1 MYLAYLVSTWTPE
14 VTLANLATYRANLAS
29 TLAAAGR
36 VVYAWP
42 NENITPPAI
51 VLVPGSPYITVG
63 AIGGTRCHVRFDIT
77 CIVNAADNQAALA
90 NLETLILS
98 VTDLLANNISLLGGW
113 SQPTVQQIGNA
124 DMLISQINI
133 EMVTTN

>member
-1 MYLAYLVSTWTPE
+1 MAD
-14 VTLANLATYRANLAS
+14 LATYRDALAA

-51 VLVPGSPYITVG
+51 VLVPGSPYITVS
-63 AIGGTRCHVRFDIT
+63 AIGGTRLHVRFDIT
-77 CIVNAADNQAALA
+77 CIVNAADNRAALA
-90 NLETLILS
+90 NIETLILS

>member
-1 MYLAYLVSTWTPE
+1 MANLVSLRNSLAA
-14 VTLANLATYRANLAS
+14 TLG
-29 TLAAAGR
+29 AAGR
-36 VVYAWP
+36 VVYAFP

-51 VLVPGSPYITVG
+51 VLVPGSPYMTVG
-63 AIGGTRCHVRFDIT
+63 AIGGARIHARFDIT

>member
-1 MYLAYLVSTWTPE
+1 LAD
-14 VTLANLATYRANLAS
+14 LATYRDNLAA

-63 AIGGTRCHVRFDIT
+63 SIGGTRLHVRFDVT
-77 CIVNAADNQAALA
+77 CIVNAADNRAALA

-124 DMLISQINI
+124 DMLISQLNI

>member
-1 MYLAYLVSTWTPE
+1 
-14 VTLANLATYRANLAS
+14 LATYRANLAS

-51 VLVPGSPYITVG
+51 VLVPGSPYMTVG
-63 AIGGTRCHVRFDIT
+63 AIGGARIHVRFDIT

-113 SQPTVQQIGNA
+113 SQPTVTQIGNA
-124 DMLISQINI
+124 DMLISQLNI

>member
-1 MYLAYLVSTWTPE
+1 MAD
-14 VTLANLATYRANLAS
+14 LATYRDALAA
-29 TLAAAGR
+29 TLSAAGR

-51 VLVPGSPYITVG
+51 VLVPGSPYITVS
-63 AIGGTRCHVRFDIT
+63 AIGGTRLHVRFDIT
-77 CIVNAADNQAALA
+77 CIVNAADNRAALA
-90 NLETLILS
+90 NIETLILS

>member
-1 MYLAYLVSTWTPE
+1 
-14 VTLANLATYRANLAS
+14 LANLATYRANLAI

-36 VVYAWP
+36 VVYSYP

-51 VLVPGSPYITVG
+51 VLVPGSPYITV
-63 AIGGTRCHVRFDIT
+63 
-77 CIVNAADNQAALA
+77 IVNAADNQAALA

-98 VTDLLANNISLLGGW
+98 VTDLLSNNISFLGGW

-124 DMLISQINI
+124 DMLISQLNI

>member
-1 MYLAYLVSTWTPE
+1 
-14 VTLANLATYRANLAS
+14 LANLATYRADLAA
-29 TLAAAGR
+29 TLAEAGR

-51 VLVPGSPYITVG
+51 VLVPGSPYITVS
-63 AIGGTRCHVRFDIT
+63 AIGGARCNVRFDIT
-77 CIVNAADNQAALA
+77 VIVNAADNQAALA
-90 NLETLILS
+90 NIETLILS
-98 VTDLLANNISLLGGW
+98 VSNMLSSNISFLGGW

-124 DMLISQINI
+124 EMLISQLSI

>member
-1 MYLAYLVSTWTPE
+1 M
-14 VTLANLATYRANLAS
+14 TLRNALAT
-29 TLAAAGR
+29 TLQQAGR
-36 VVYAWP
+36 VVYAFP

-51 VLVPGSPYITVG
+51 VLVPGSPYMTVG
-63 AIGGTRCHVRFDIT
+63 AIGGARIHVRFDIT

-90 NLETLILS
+90 NLEALILS

-113 SQPTVQQIGNA
+113 SQPTVQTIGNA

>member
-1 MYLAYLVSTWTPE
+1 MAD
-14 VTLANLATYRANLAS
+14 LATYRDNLAA

-63 AIGGTRCHVRFDIT
+63 SIGGTRLHVRFDVT
-77 CIVNAADNQAALA
+77 CIVNAADNRAALA
-90 NLETLILS
+90 NIETLILS
-98 VTDLLANNISLLGGW
+98 VTDLLANNISFLGGW

-124 DMLISQINI
+124 DMLISQLNI

>member
-1 MYLAYLVSTWTPE
+1 
-14 VTLANLATYRANLAS
+14 
-29 TLAAAGR
+29 

-98 VTDLLANNISLLGGW
+98 VTDLLANNISMLGGW

>member
-1 MYLAYLVSTWTPE
+1 MANL
-14 VTLANLATYRANLAS
+14 VTLRNALAE
-29 TLAAAGR
+29 TLRAAGR
-36 VVYAWP
+36 VVYAYP

-51 VLVPGSPYITVG
+51 VLVPGSPYMTVS
-63 AIGGTRCHVRFDIT
+63 AIGGSRISVRFDIT

>member
-1 MYLAYLVSTWTPE
+1 M
-14 VTLANLATYRANLAS
+14 ANLAAYRTALAT

-36 VVYAWP
+36 VVYSYP

-51 VLVPGSPYITVG
+51 VLVPGSPYMTVG
-63 AIGGTRCHVRFDIT
+63 AIGGARIHVRFDIT

-98 VTDLLANNISLLGGW
+98 VTDLLANNISMLGGW

-124 DMLISQINI
+124 DMLISQLNI

>member
-1 MYLAYLVSTWTPE
+1 MAD
-14 VTLANLATYRANLAS
+14 LATYRDALAA

-36 VVYAWP
+36 VVYAYP

-63 AIGGTRCHVRFDIT
+63 AIGGSRCHVRFDIT
-77 CIVNAADNQAALA
+77 VIVNAADNRAALK
-90 NLETLILS
+90 NLETLIFS
-98 VTDLLANNISLLGGW
+98 VTDLLANNISFLGGW
-113 SQPTVQQIGNA
+113 SQPTVQQIGNS
-124 DMLISQINI
+124 DMLISQLNI

>member
-1 MYLAYLVSTWTPE
+1 M
-14 VTLANLATYRANLAS
+14 ANLAS
-29 TLAAAGR
+29 YRTALATTLAAAGR
-36 VVYAWP
+36 VVYSYP

-63 AIGGTRCHVRFDIT
+63 AIGGARIHVRFDIT

-98 VTDLLANNISLLGGW
+98 VTDLIANNISMLGGW

-124 DMLISQINI
+124 DMLISQLNI

>member
-1 MYLAYLVSTWTPE
+1 MADL
-14 VTLANLATYRANLAS
+14 VTLRNNLAG

-42 NENITPPAI
+42 RENITPPAI

-98 VTDLLANNISLLGGW
+98 VTDLLAHNISFLGGW

-124 DMLISQINI
+124 DMLISQLNI

>member
-1 MYLAYLVSTWTPE
+1 MSD
-14 VTLANLATYRANLAS
+14 LATYREALAA
-29 TLAAAGR
+29 TLRAAGR
-36 VVYAWP
+36 VVYAYP

-51 VLVPGSPYITVG
+51 VLVPGSPYMTVS
-63 AIGGTRCHVRFDIT
+63 AIGGSRISVRFDIT

-98 VTDLLANNISLLGGW
+98 VTDLLANNISFLGGW

-124 DMLISQINI
+124 DMLISQLNI

>member
-1 MYLAYLVSTWTPE
+1 MAD
-14 VTLANLATYRANLAS
+14 LATYRDNLAA
-29 TLAAAGR
+29 TLASAGR

-63 AIGGTRCHVRFDIT
+63 SIGGTRLHVRFDVT
-77 CIVNAADNQAALA
+77 CIVNAADNRAALA
-90 NLETLILS
+90 NIETLILS
-98 VTDLLANNISLLGGW
+98 VTDLLANNISFLGGW

-124 DMLISQINI
+124 DMLISQLNI

>member
-1 MYLAYLVSTWTPE
+1 MADLA
-14 VTLANLATYRANLAS
+14 TLRSNLAT

-36 VVYAWP
+36 VVYAFP

-51 VLVPGSPYITVG
+51 VLVPGSPYITIS
-63 AIGGTRCHVRFDIT
+63 AIGGNRCHVRFDIT
-77 CIVNAADNQAALA
+77 CIVNAADNQAALK

-98 VTDLLANNISLLGGW
+98 VSDTLPNTVAYLGGW

-133 EMVTTN
+133 EMVYTN

>member
-1 MYLAYLVSTWTPE
+1 M
-14 VTLANLATYRANLAS
+14 ANLATYRADLAA

-51 VLVPGSPYITVG
+51 VLVPGSPYITVS
-63 AIGGTRCHVRFDIT
+63 AIG
-77 CIVNAADNQAALA
+77 
-90 NLETLILS
+90 ETLILS
-98 VTDLLANNISLLGGW
+98 VTDLLSNNISFLGGW
-113 SQPTVQQIGNA
+113 SQPTVTTVGNA
-124 DMLISQINI
+124 DMLISQLNI

>member
-1 MYLAYLVSTWTPE
+1 
-14 VTLANLATYRANLAS
+14 LANLATYRESLAA
-29 TLAAAGR
+29 TLRAAGR
-36 VVYAWP
+36 VVYAYP

-51 VLVPGSPYITVG
+51 VLVPGSPYMTVS
-63 AIGGTRCHVRFDIT
+63 AIGGSRISVRFDIT

-98 VTDLLANNISLLGGW
+98 VTDLLSNNISLLGGW

>member
-1 MYLAYLVSTWTPE
+1 
-14 VTLANLATYRANLAS
+14 
-29 TLAAAGR
+29 
-36 VVYAWP
+36 
-42 NENITPPAI
+42 

-63 AIGGTRCHVRFDIT
+63 AIGGSRCHVRFDIT
-77 CIVNAADNQAALA
+77 VIVNAADNQAALA

-124 DMLISQINI
+124 DMLISQLNI

>member
-1 MYLAYLVSTWTPE
+1 MADLA
-14 VTLANLATYRANLAS
+14 TLRSNLAT

-36 VVYAWP
+36 VVYSYP

-51 VLVPGSPYITVG
+51 VLVPGSPYITVS
-63 AIGGTRCHVRFDIT
+63 AIGGARCNVRFDIT
-77 CIVNAADNQAALA
+77 IIVNAADNQTALK

-98 VTDLLANNISLLGGW
+98 VTDLLANNISFLGGW
-113 SQPTVQQIGNA
+113 SQPTVTQIGNA
-124 DMLISQINI
+124 EMLISQLNI